1 MYSPWDVLLHLSVF
15 AFPLHDI
22 GYQVCQN
29 AKTNC
34 VTIKKRIFNE
44 AMVKMHVYVIYE
56 KLTDNNISYVYIR
69 CTIMDVSWQ
78 KADHLFQCLICYIMQ
93 IRLCTHVS
101 GYSILHDNRSLWRLN
116 TFRMLMCAIYI
127 IRLLLSGTKHIS
139 FIA

>member
-44 AMVKMHVYVIYE
+44 AMVKKVGANDFLAKFHPDE
-56 KLTDNNISYVYIR
+56 LAIR
-69 CTIMDVSWQ
+69 VNKRIE
-78 KADHLFQCLICYIMQ
+78 Q
-93 IRLCTHVS
+93 INEEGESVE
-101 GYSILHDNRSLWRLN
+101 
-116 TFRMLMCAIYI
+116 
-127 IRLLLSGTKHIS
+127 
-139 FIA
+139 